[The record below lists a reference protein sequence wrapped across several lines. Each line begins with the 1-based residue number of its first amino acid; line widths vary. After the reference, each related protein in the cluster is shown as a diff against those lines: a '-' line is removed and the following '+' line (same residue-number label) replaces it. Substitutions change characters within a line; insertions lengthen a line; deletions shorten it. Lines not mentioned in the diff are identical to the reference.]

1 MCHQLI
7 NADGLPRIILIS
19 NIHDQMVNTCKI
31 SCLDLKR
38 LKILI
43 ITYAYKTD
51 QYNGGEYRSRVATRL
66 ITDKQAAASPVN
78 EEIIETK
85 SNET

>member
-31 SCLDLKR
+31 SCLHLKNN
-38 LKILI
+38 IH
-43 ITYAYKTD
+43 YKTKNFD
-51 QYNGGEYRSRVATRL
+51 HYLLHMRLFNITAVNIVAGL
-66 ITDKQAAASPVN
+66 LLD
-78 EEIIETK
+78 
-85 SNET
+85 